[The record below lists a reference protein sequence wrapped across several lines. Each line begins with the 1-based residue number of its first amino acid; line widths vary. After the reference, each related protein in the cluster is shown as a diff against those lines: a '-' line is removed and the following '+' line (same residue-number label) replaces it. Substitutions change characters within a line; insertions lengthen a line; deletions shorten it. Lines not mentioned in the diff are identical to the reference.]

1 MLSSPGS
8 STTVVAHVVGR
19 QQMQACCLPLFFAF
33 SSSSSADSL
42 GVQGKLH
49 FVNSKHIFRS
59 VLMTLI
65 ITRLDCIHKDTTF
78 CSILARSTASPSL
91 QAAAC
96 DLISEGALLLATRK
110 AALRS
115 AQSLCPRIFGS
126 QVSFYFNEV
135 YRKVSF

>member
-1 MLSSPGS
+1 MLYFGS
-8 STTVVAHVVGR
+8 FHR
-19 QQMQACCLPLFFAF
+19 
-33 SSSSSADSL
+33 
-42 GVQGKLH
+42 
-49 FVNSKHIFRS
+49 
-59 VLMTLI
+59 
-65 ITRLDCIHKDTTF
+65 
-78 CSILARSTASPSL
+78 ARP

-96 DLISEGALLLATRK
+96 DLISEGALLLAKRK